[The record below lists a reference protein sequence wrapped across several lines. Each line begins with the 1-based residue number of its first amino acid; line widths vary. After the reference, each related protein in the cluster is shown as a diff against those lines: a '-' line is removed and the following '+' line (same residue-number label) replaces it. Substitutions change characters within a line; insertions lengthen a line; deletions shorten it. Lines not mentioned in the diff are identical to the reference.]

1 MARTK
6 QTARKSTGGK
16 APRKQLSTDRPLS
29 QRELQ
34 KKFKYLQE
42 VARQDRTVVVDEGK
56 DVTASLEASLDTS
69 LEKMAVELEISLL
82 TKMLLMRKQFVES
95 LQPRLPE
102 SLRNDS
108 PLVTVTSDT
117 IADRIRKLRD
127 HNV

>member
-16 APRKQLSTDRPLS
+16 APRKQLSTTRSLS

-42 VARQDRTVVVDEGK
+42 VAKQNQTVVVDEGK
-56 DVTASLEASLDTS
+56 DVTASLEASMDKS

-117 IADRIRKLRD
+117 IEARILRLRSYYM
-127 HNV
+127 

>member
-1 MARTK
+1 M
-6 QTARKSTGGK
+6 
-16 APRKQLSTDRPLS
+16 
-29 QRELQ
+29 
-34 KKFKYLQE
+34 QE
-42 VARQDRTVVVDEGK
+42 VARQNQTVVAAESNEVNL
-56 DVTASLEASLDTS
+56 SLEASMDKS

-117 IADRIRKLRD
+117 IEARILRLRSYYM
-127 HNV
+127 